1 MSASAT
7 HGPREA
13 PTPCQPRR
21 DDAPTTAT
29 RTIMNN
35 VPSGRCGLRTRP
47 ATMPAGTS
55 TLATNAALVP
65 MSKPMTAETI
75 PA

>member
-21 DDAPTTAT
+21 DDAPTTAA
-29 RTIMNN
+29 RTVMNK
-35 VPSGRCGLRTRP
+35 VPSSGCGLRTRP

-55 TLATNAALVP
+55 TLATSAVLVP
-65 MSKPMTAETI
+65 MSKPMTAGTI